1 MPTSDDQRDDV
12 VRLITRHQREIYL
25 YALGRLHSVDAA
37 EEVLQETNV
46 VLWRKVERFEPGS
59 NFLAWACSV
68 AEFEVR
74 KYLDRARRDLP
85 VFSEVL
91 QADLAANMLAAVE
104 ETDRTQEALAEC
116 VEQLSQQDRQLVE
129 QRYAAGA
136 STKSVAAAQ
145 GRSSDAIYRAMRR
158 IHGALFDCIQH
169 KLTSEA

>member
-1 MPTSDDQRDDV
+1 MDSAADHRDDV

-46 VLWRKVERFEPGS
+46 VLWRKVDQFELGT
-59 NFLAWACSV
+59 NFLAWACSI

-74 KYLDRARRDLP
+74 KYRDRARRDLP

-91 QADLAANMLAAVE
+91 QEDLAAHMLAAVE
-104 ETDRTQEALAEC
+104 ETDRTHEALAEC
-116 VEQLSQQDRQLVE
+116 VEQLNPQDRALLE

-136 STKSVAAAQ
+136 STKSMAAAQ
-145 GRSSDAIYRAMRR
+145 GRSTDAIYRAMRR
-158 IHGALFDCIQH
+158 IHGALFDCIQG
-169 KLTSEA
+169 KLSGET